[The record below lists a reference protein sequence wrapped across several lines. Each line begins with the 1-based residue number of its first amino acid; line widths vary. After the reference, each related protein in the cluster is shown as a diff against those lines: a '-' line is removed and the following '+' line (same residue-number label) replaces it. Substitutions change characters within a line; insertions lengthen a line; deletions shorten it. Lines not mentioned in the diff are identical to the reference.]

1 MFGSPGMP
9 VISLPPA
16 LSEPLDVIQ
25 EHGKVLQEFSSL
37 KVCCLRVF
45 FDELSVFCV
54 ILLFL
59 M

>member
-1 MFGSPGMP
+1 VFGSPGMP

-37 KVCCLRVF
+37 KVYFLWVS
-45 FDELSVFCV
+45 FDELSIFCV
-54 ILLFL
+54 TLFL